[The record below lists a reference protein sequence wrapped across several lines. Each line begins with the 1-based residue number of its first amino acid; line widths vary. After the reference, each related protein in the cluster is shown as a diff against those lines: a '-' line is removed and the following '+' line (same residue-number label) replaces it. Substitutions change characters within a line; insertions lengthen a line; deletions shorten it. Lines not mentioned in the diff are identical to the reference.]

1 MDLFSIKYIK
11 CTVLCLKHNFQC
23 FSYLE
28 AEGLERTHQFKQ
40 KDIVESLD
48 ISSAQRVCFYFY
60 LV

>member
-1 MDLFSIKYIK
+1 MDEFSIKCIK
-11 CTVLCLKHNFQC
+11 CAELCLRYNFQC

-48 ISSAQRVCFYFY
+48 ISSAQRVGFIF
-60 LV
+60 V